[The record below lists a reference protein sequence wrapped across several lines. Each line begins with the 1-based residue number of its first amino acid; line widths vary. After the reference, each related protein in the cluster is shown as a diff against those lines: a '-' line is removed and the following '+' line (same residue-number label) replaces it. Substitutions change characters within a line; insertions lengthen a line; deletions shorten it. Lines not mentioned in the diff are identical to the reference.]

1 MNSYSRHLLQS
12 TPFPHDQLL
21 QIIHC
26 FTHYGLIAPRI
37 SSSTAINLHG
47 ERTHC
52 MQKKIMHASLR
63 FNWWSILPEARGWG
77 TDHAYSL
84 HIQGWGDHI
93 IDGNENLALKGL

>member
-1 MNSYSRHLLQS
+1 
-12 TPFPHDQLL
+12 
-21 QIIHC
+21 
-26 FTHYGLIAPRI
+26 
-37 SSSTAINLHG
+37 
-47 ERTHC
+47 
-52 MQKKIMHASLR
+52 MHASLR